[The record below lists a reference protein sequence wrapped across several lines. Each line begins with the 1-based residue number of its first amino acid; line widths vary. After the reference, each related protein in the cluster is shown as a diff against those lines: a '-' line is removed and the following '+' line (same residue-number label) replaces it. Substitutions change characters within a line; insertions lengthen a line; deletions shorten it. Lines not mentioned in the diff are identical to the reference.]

1 MIVNAANRSL
11 LGGGGVDGAIHSAAG
26 KELFKECETL
36 GGAETGE
43 TKVTKGYNVRLGFV
57 LWRRAD
63 DPATIKDDRPY
74 RWTYI
79 QSRRGPKDAIEVM
92 LSDKSGGMRETW
104 RRRYRFQQ
112 YLHWRL

>member
-26 KELFKECETL
+26 KGLLKECETL

-43 TKVTKGYNVRLGFV
+43 TKVTKGYNVRLALMVG
-57 LWRRAD
+57 RRAN

-74 RWTYI
+74 RRTCI
-79 QSRRGPKDAIEVM
+79 
-92 LSDKSGGMRETW
+92 
-104 RRRYRFQQ
+104 
-112 YLHWRL
+112 